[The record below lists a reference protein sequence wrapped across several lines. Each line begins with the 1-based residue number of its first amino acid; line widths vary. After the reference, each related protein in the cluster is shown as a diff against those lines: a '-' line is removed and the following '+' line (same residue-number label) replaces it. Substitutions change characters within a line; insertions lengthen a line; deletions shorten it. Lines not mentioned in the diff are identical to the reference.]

1 MLNAHRRGLVRPKG
15 IDVEELTDTYGKFVV
30 KPLER
35 GFGVTIGNSLRR
47 IALSSIRGAAVYSVK
62 FQGVSHEFSTIAG
75 VVEDVSDIIL
85 NIKQLKL
92 RLNSE

>member
-1 MLNAHRRGLVRPKG
+1 MLNTHWRGLVRPRG
-15 IDVEELTDTYGKFVV
+15 IDVEELTDTYGKFIV

-62 FQGVSHEFSTIAG
+62 F
-75 VVEDVSDIIL
+75 
-85 NIKQLKL
+85 
-92 RLNSE
+92 